1 MKYYTD
7 YDTGWDYELDER
19 ITKEHLIL
27 IKNIVKEIKKSI
39 KHPIVKNIIVTP
51 IILNNEGLGIYC
63 YGTKQYIGIDVNN
76 HLEYCKEYQMN
87 LGLALKMTIV
97 HEIIHAIQD
106 SQGRELNEDEA
117 ENFARDFVD
126 YGITI
131 LPLK

>member
-51 IILNNEGLGIYC
+51 YN
-63 YGTKQYIGIDVNN
+63 
-76 HLEYCKEYQMN
+76 
-87 LGLALKMTIV
+87 
-97 HEIIHAIQD
+97 
-106 SQGRELNEDEA
+106 
-117 ENFARDFVD
+117 
-126 YGITI
+126 
-131 LPLK
+131 